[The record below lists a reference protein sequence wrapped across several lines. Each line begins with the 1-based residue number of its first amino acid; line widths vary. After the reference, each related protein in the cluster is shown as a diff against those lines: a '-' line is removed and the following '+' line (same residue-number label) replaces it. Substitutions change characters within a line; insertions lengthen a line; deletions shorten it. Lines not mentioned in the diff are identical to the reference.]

1 MVVVFAILI
10 IGLPCYFYYKNK
22 ENRMKFEHRKAKI
35 IQKLGLHNEQL
46 ERRRIGL
53 DRYDFLKYNLS
64 EALITQSSIDIRV

>member
-1 MVVVFAILI
+1 
-10 IGLPCYFYYKNK
+10 
-22 ENRMKFEHRKAKI
+22 MKFEHRKAKI